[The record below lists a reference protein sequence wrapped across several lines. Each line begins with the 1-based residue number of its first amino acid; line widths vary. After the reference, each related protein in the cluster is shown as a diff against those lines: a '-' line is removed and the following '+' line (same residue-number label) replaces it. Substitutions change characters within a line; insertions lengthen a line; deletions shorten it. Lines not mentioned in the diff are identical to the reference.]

1 MRVFLCFIKICAGVE
16 QSENHNY
23 KYMGIDALGHIIKL
37 NPDFA
42 EKHQL
47 AVIDCLEACCYQID
61 VSLLWLSCF
70 FFSSPFLSWCFA
82 FALSGTD
89 EVS

>member
-1 MRVFLCFIKICAGVE
+1 
-16 QSENHNY
+16 
-23 KYMGIDALGHIIKL
+23 MGIDALGHIIKL

-61 VSLLWLSCF
+61 VSLLRLSCF